1 MAGKWTREET
11 IIAFALYCKI
21 PFGKIPFD
29 NEIITVDTD
38 YRILVS
44 KQAKEYY
51 TTETF
56 TEFFAK
62 YEGQKITLPARFLPS
77 KEFIEYHNSKLIDF

>member
-1 MAGKWTREET
+1 M
-11 IIAFALYCKI
+11 LYRHDPASVGANMESLTSAYKYIKC
-21 PFGKIPFD
+21 
-29 NEIITVDTD
+29 VDTD